1 MSTGC
6 TETRQSCPFFDFDYC
21 TEFMTREQI
30 AIGNYFVGVWRSA
43 ENEGILLANLG
54 GQGSQPG
61 KTGNPG
67 LGQRPFLEPSPQP
80 VHIDGCRGGQVL

>member
-1 MSTGC
+1 MVTIRDISANV
-6 TETRQSCPFFDFDYC
+6 E
-21 TEFMTREQI
+21 
-30 AIGNYFVGVWRSA
+30 ALVAFVKLDNRRRSP